1 MNKLI
6 MLGLAICAS
15 VFVGCDKLPT
25 VEKMK
30 EISTVVGKTA
40 GYVCELSKTK
50 TEVKEVI
57 FKVLDV
63 VSTAV
68 PTNGQTFVEA
78 WTPLI
83 NEEVKKLVDA
93 GTIDKKYETVITTS
107 LYVACN
113 GIDYVFVK
121 YPKAKDVEELVAVA
135 TTGFID
141 GYKSVVTLAAN
152 AEPVIDED
160 AYKYLK
166 SQIK

>member
-1 MNKLI
+1 MNKII
-6 MLGLAICAS
+6 MLGLAVCAS

-25 VEKMK
+25 VEKMT

-50 TEVKEVI
+50 TEVKEAI
-57 FKVLDV
+57 FKVLDI

-78 WTPLI
+78 WTPII
-83 NEEVKKLVDA
+83 NAEVKKLIDD
-93 GTIDKKYETVITTS
+93 GKIDKKYETAITTS
-107 LYVACN
+107 LYVVCN
-113 GIDYVFVK
+113 GIDYIFVK
-121 YPKAKDVEELVAVA
+121 YPKAKNVEELVVAA
-135 TTGFID
+135 TTGFIN

-152 AEPVIDED
+152 AELEIDEE